1 MANKVTKNVVWDM
14 QVGGL
19 SSDDDV
25 KDAAKTLTRP
35 PRGIFAAIPGATPK
49 YVQNVG
55 EQETDFRETMARMF
69 VQVKDYKAFVKSFD
83 GSRTQPLARVLGGQA
98 TEKTGTTGGAGYVDF
113 LLQSVSQ
120 TLSEKVQVVEV
131 LADDHVA
138 YFFGQATPT
147 FAFSGSLINT
157 KQDDQAMNMLR
168 LYRDIGRGSAL
179 ASRNTLISVR
189 YDGLIVSGTMLNLTW
204 SLNAE
209 METVVPFSYNLLV
222 KQITVLPNLYD
233 GGVVSLQTQFAA
245 ASDGYQPFSTGA
257 VGVSTSSVKPTGIP
271 PVMPVPA
278 ASVATEPVTPNTA
291 NYSIVQQMNVN
302 NNSVSTPY
310 TNEPSPSGLR
320 RGST

>member
-1 MANKVTKNVVWDM
+1 MANKVTKNVVWNM

-25 KDAAKTLTRP
+25 KDAAKTLTKP
-35 PRGIFAAIPGATPK
+35 PRGIFAAVPGSTPK

-69 VQVKDYKAFVKSFD
+69 LQVTDYKAFVKSFD

-113 LLQSVSQ
+113 LLQNVSH
-120 TLSEKVQVVEV
+120 TLTEKAQIVEV

-138 YFFGQATPT
+138 YFFGQAAPV
-147 FAFSGSLINT
+147 FAYSGSLINT

-168 LYRDIGRGSAL
+168 LYRDLGRGSAL

-189 YDGLIVSGTMLNLTW
+189 YDGLIVSGTMMNLTW

-209 METVVPFSYNLLV
+209 METVVPFSYNLLA

-233 GGVVSLQTQFAA
+233 GGIVSLQTQFAA

-257 VGVSTSSVKPTGIP
+257 TGVSTTSVKPTMVP
-271 PVMPVPA
+271 PQAPVPV
-278 ASVATEPVTPNTA
+278 ASAATEPAPTSSADQAYVLKMADA
-291 NYSIVQQMNVN
+291 NKAK
-302 NNSVSTPY
+302 
-310 TNEPSPSGLR
+310 
-320 RGST
+320 